1 MAMHPNDGSGEA
13 SASGGSI
20 QPGSVRILVVEDD
33 PPIRLILAKRLR
45 AVGYAVEE
53 ARDGR
58 EGLAIGRRVR
68 PDLILT
74 DWVMP
79 EMDGVALI
87 RALRA
92 DAVLRRVYVIL
103 LTSRDAS
110 SDRIAGLDHGAD
122 EYLVKPWSDE
132 ELLARVRAGLRIQ
145 RLQKDLAAVEHK
157 AALLAMAATLG
168 HEINNPLT
176 VLSAALQIAQDRP
189 PSGAALLDLLSRCEG
204 QVERIAKVV
213 AAFRR
218 LEDPSLTTY
227 LGDTKM
233 LNLQAVEKPS
243 R

>member
-1 MAMHPNDGSGEA
+1 MHPIHPPDRARA
-13 SASGGSI
+13 SAECVP
-20 QPGSVRILVVEDD
+20 PGSATILVVEDD
-33 PPIRLILAKRLR
+33 PPVRLILAKRLR
-45 AVGYAVEE
+45 AVGYVVEA

-68 PDLILT
+68 PDVILT

-92 DAVLRRVYVIL
+92 DGALRRAYVIL

-145 RLQKDLAAVEHK
+145 RLQRELGAVEHK
-157 AALLAMAATLG
+157 AALLTMAATLG

-176 VLSAALQIAQDRP
+176 VLSAALQIAQNSP
-189 PSGAALLDLLSRCEG
+189 PSGAELLDLLKRCEG
-204 QVERIAKVV
+204 QVERIARVV
-213 AAFRR
+213 AALRR
-218 LEDPSLTTY
+218 LDDPSVTTY
-227 LGDTKM
+227 LGGTKM
-233 LNLQAVEKPS
+233 LNLHPGDRPS
-243 R
+243 GA